1 MLTSPFLA
9 ERLRVAV
16 GRLAR
21 RLRQHTVGDLTPSQ
35 SSVLATLDK
44 RGPASMSRLAEIEA
58 ISRPSTTGIVSRLV
72 EKGLVERAD
81 NPSDGRSAIVAITLA
96 GSELLEQRRAERNAF
111 LARAI
116 ESLEDDEQLVL
127 ARAAEIIE
135 RITAE
140 R

>member
-1 MLTSPFLA
+1 MLTSSSLA

-21 RLRQHTVGDLTPSQ
+21 RLRQHAVGDLTPSQ

-81 NPSDGRSAIVAITLA
+81 NPDDGRSAIVAITRA

>member
-1 MLTSPFLA
+1 
-9 ERLRVAV
+9 
-16 GRLAR
+16 
-21 RLRQHTVGDLTPSQ
+21 
-35 SSVLATLDK
+35 
-44 RGPASMSRLAEIEA
+44 MSRLAEIEA

-81 NPSDGRSAIVAITLA
+81 NPDDGRSAIVAITLA

-116 ESLEDDEQLVL
+116 ESLEDDEQLVI